1 MKRAMRF
8 FEEDD
13 DDDDDVVRDVVPR
26 RIDLAGNEKPNF
38 VLRDITLTVRHRTKL
53 VRMFDRLSAVF
64 PRGRNVVVLGDVDDG
79 ASHLIRLLT
88 GVENPRFGNID
99 RNVKMSWPMS
109 FFKYLMPEFSL
120 RENVVFIARLYAH
133 DTRYVA
139 NFVRHLME
147 ITTEFD
153 RKVVELTADQR
164 KAFALSMSL
173 SIEFECYILGAPV
186 NVRDEGFVSRWN
198 AALDD
203 RLRTADII
211 HVINQKRSVLPC
223 MEEGGVLSGGKIVFY
238 ESVQA
243 AVEAYKE
250 KSGKRRS
257 LDDDDDDDTDDDEV
271 LL

>member
-1 MKRAMRF
+1 MKRSARF
-8 FEEDD
+8 RDEDD
-13 DDDDDVVRDVVPR
+13 DEEEVLQDLPPR
-26 RIDLAGNEKPNF
+26 RIDLDGTEKPNF
-38 VLRDITLTVRHRTKL
+38 VLRDITLTVRHRAKL

-64 PRGRNVVVLGDVDDG
+64 PRGRNVAVLGDVDDG
-79 ASHLIRLLT
+79 AAHLIRLLT
-88 GVENPRFGNID
+88 GVENPRFGSID

-109 FFKYLMPEFSL
+109 FFKYLMPDFSL

-139 NFVRHLME
+139 NFVRDLMQ

-153 RKVVELTADQR
+153 RRVLELSAEQR
-164 KAFALSMSL
+164 KMFALSLSL
-173 SIEFECYILGAPV
+173 AIEFECYILGAPM
-186 NVRDEGFVSRWN
+186 NARDEGFVSRWN

-211 HVINQKRSVLPC
+211 HVINQKRSVLTC
-223 MEEGGVLSGGKIVFY
+223 MEEGGILSGGKIVFY

-257 LDDDDDDDTDDDEV
+257 LDDDDDDDMDDDEV